1 MNNDK
6 IIINRNGKVITGI
19 HDHHIYDL
27 LYKNVSIGY
36 FAEYYLE
43 NVVKSIEETGFFD
56 GKNYDFRMKN
66 TMGIHQNQDR
76 MQLMMV
82 FSIFGQKNALKMLLT
97 MEMEQKQI

>member
-56 GKNYDFRMKN
+56 GKITILECKILMKQGIVKRDFWIK
-66 TMGIHQNQDR
+66 I
-76 MQLMMV
+76 
-82 FSIFGQKNALKMLLT
+82 
-97 MEMEQKQI
+97 E